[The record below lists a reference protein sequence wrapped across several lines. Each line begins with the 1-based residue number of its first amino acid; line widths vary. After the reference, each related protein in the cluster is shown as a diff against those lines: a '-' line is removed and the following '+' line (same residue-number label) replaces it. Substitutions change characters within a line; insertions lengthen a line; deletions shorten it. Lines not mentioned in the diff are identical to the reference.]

1 MPEDGVFTVNVA
13 DFGAV
18 SDGETVNTIAL
29 QNAIDS
35 VASHEGG
42 GRLYFGPG
50 QWLTGM
56 IQIKSDVEIYLDRE
70 ATILG
75 STNPYDYDG
84 NTELGVRGDEDVR
97 VGLIVADRAE
107 RIRFRGYGTI
117 DGQGLGLALAIDSLH
132 HTGERI
138 DPNYNYRRMRPS
150 TRPKLFFLADCDS
163 IFVNGITLRNS
174 SGWGLSVHNSTNIA
188 IDSITVVNRGYWNN
202 DGIDINDCKHVRITR
217 CDINS
222 ADDGICLKSDDKD
235 SCNDDIQIEN
245 CRIASSA
252 SAIKFGTASYGGFRN
267 VTIRDV
273 HVYDTF
279 RSAIALESVDGGV
292 LENVLVEDVETVNT
306 GNPIF
311 IRLGARHTPNGKYS
325 EVRNVTIRRVK
336 AQVPFDR
343 PDKDY
348 DIRGPEVDYFHNPWP
363 SSIAGIPGHDI
374 ENILLEDIEIQYPG
388 RATKAMGY
396 VGLYRV
402 KEVNEAID
410 KYPEFS
416 MFGELPCWAFYVRHV
431 SGITLKNIN
440 VTLAD
445 ADYRPAFVFD
455 DVKSLNYDNINQ
467 PESQIFKVD

>member
-1 MPEDGVFTVNVA
+1 MPNDDVFTVNVA
-13 DFGAV
+13 GCGAV
-18 SDGETVNTIAL
+18 PDGETVNTLAL
-29 QNAIDS
+29 QSAIDS
-35 VASHEGG
+35 VAAHDGG

-56 IQIKSDVEIYLDRE
+56 LHMKSNVELYLDSE

-84 NTELGVRGDEDVR
+84 DSTTGARGDEDVR
-97 VGLIVADRAE
+97 VGLIVADSASK
-107 RIRFRGYGTI
+107 ISFRGLGTI

-132 HTGERI
+132 HTGVRI

-150 TRPKLFFLADCDS
+150 TRPKLFFLENCDS
-163 IFVNGITLRNS
+163 IHVNGITLRNS
-174 SGWGLSVHNSTNIA
+174 AGWGLSLHKSRNVT
-188 IDSITVVNRGYWNN
+188 IDSIIVINRAYWNN
-202 DGIDINDCKHVRITR
+202 DGIDVNDCKHVKISR

-235 SCNDDIQIEN
+235 SCNDDIKIEN

-267 VTIRDV
+267 VTIRDIY
-273 HVYDTF
+273 VYDTF
-279 RSAIALESVDGGV
+279 RSAIALEAVDGGV
-292 LENVLVEDVETVNT
+292 LENVIVEDIEAVNT

-311 IRLGARHTPNGKYS
+311 IRLGARHTPDGRYS
-325 EVRNVTIRRVK
+325 EVRDITIRKVK

-348 DIRGPEVDYFHNPWP
+348 DVRGPEVDYFHNPWP
-363 SSIAGIPGHDI
+363 SSIAGIPDHDI
-374 ENILLEDIEIQYPG
+374 ENVTLEDIEIQYPG

-431 SGITLKNIN
+431 NGISFKNIK

-445 ADYRPAFVFD
+445 TDYRPAFVFD
-455 DVKSLNYDNINQ
+455 YVKSLDCGSINQ
-467 PESQIFKVD
+467 PSSQIYMVD